1 MLVLDGN
8 MKKSWEVCY
17 AIQAGHTEF
26 NGLPGSVQ
34 TGCPNTPSYKSRY
47 CAIHAPITAIPY
59 QIEFSE
65 DGNPKPKPANPP
77 TPSEERQAA
86 IIIGKRI
93 TRKSTLYTKVIT
105 VKVHFSAPDKI
116 MRIGQNWTLEKCTRL
131 TLHDITSIIWHN
143 SIYADTNLC
152 DRHLTHIIK
161 LTQKNVTLRLC
172 RLILYLKLR
181 LFG

>member
-8 MKKSWEVCY
+8 MKNSREVCY

-47 CAIHAPITAIPY
+47 CAIHAPITAIPH

-65 DGNPKPKPANPP
+65 DGNPKPANLP

-86 IIIGKRI
+86 IIGKRI
-93 TRKSTLYTKVIT
+93 TRKSTFYQ
-105 VKVHFSAPDKI
+105 VHHNNLI
-116 MRIGQNWTLEKCTRL
+116 MCTLK
-131 TLHDITSIIWHN
+131 
-143 SIYADTNLC
+143 
-152 DRHLTHIIK
+152 
-161 LTQKNVTLRLC
+161 
-172 RLILYLKLR
+172 
-181 LFG
+181 